1 MDAGLR
7 SGQSPQVKIVNTC
20 SSPPQRCSLPSKR
33 GGGAPTAVSTP
44 LSLFGLAC
52 SATPFPLRRASKRS
66 QVVIPQKAG
75 TGSGTWST
83 FQDLILFH
91 WLDPCIKRRGPSVIP
106 PRRRRIGLR
115 ASAINR
121 TPHTSH
127 LTLYT
132 VHFTLYTSHFCA
144 YLRRCVDAF
153 HPAPPGSR
161 SSIFQDPHFRRQPSP
176 RPLVLYNRPFGS
188 CYAPFGELSTRS
200 RNKVPRALAQ
210 YVGPPTFETVLKV
223 PRT

>member
-1 MDAGLR
+1 MMDAGLR

-52 SATPFPLRRASKRS
+52 SATPFPLRRTSKRS

-106 PRRRRIGLR
+106 PRRRRSGLR

-127 LTLYT
+127 
-132 VHFTLYTSHFCA
+132 FTPYTSHCTLRTSALTSAVALMPFTQRLQAHDPLFFKIRTFGGNHHHDRSFCITGRSDRVMHHLVS
-144 YLRRCVDAF
+144 YQQGPEIKCPEPLRSMWDLL
-153 HPAPPGSR
+153 H
-161 SSIFQDPHFRRQPSP
+161 
-176 RPLVLYNRPFGS
+176 
-188 CYAPFGELSTRS
+188 
-200 RNKVPRALAQ
+200 
-210 YVGPPTFETVLKV
+210 LKQS
-223 PRT
+223 